1 MNGWVIFGLFGQ
13 VLFSL
18 RFIIQWIFSER
29 EKRSYIPTVFWYIS
43 LLGGAVL
50 FIYAINKKD
59 IVFIIGQGSGL
70 IVYIR
75 NIILIHRHRAALVVN
90 PLSQEGSSKNVKA
103 APGHI

>member
-43 LLGGAVL
+43 LMGGTIL

-59 IVFIIGQGSGL
+59 IVFTIGQGSGL
-70 IVYIR
+70 IVYVR
-75 NIILIHRHRAALVVN
+75 NIILIYRHKAVPVAS
-90 PLSQEGSSKNVKA
+90 PLSQDEPSAVRKESSD
-103 APGHI
+103 